1 MSHRNPIQ
9 TGSIDGEELAQTLFR
24 KLKIQIMDCVGVCV
38 GVCVGLLTITKSVPW
53 SVNYIGEK

>member
-24 KLKIQIMDCVGVCV
+24 KLKIEIIECVGI
-38 GVCVGLLTITKSVPW
+38 CVGLLTITKSVPW